1 MRNCNACH
9 RHLLEQ
15 AFPKAGSRG
24 RDSICTVCVND
35 RRRYRAPLP
44 PVERDPVQI
53 ALNNRMCLWFGP
65 VRPQPRYAV

>member
-1 MRNCNACH
+1 MRNCNSCH
-9 RHLLEQ
+9 RQLPEH

-35 RRRYRAPLP
+35 RRRLRAPLP
-44 PVERDPVQI
+44 VMVRDTEQVRI
-53 ALNNRMCLWFGP
+53 NNAAALWFGP